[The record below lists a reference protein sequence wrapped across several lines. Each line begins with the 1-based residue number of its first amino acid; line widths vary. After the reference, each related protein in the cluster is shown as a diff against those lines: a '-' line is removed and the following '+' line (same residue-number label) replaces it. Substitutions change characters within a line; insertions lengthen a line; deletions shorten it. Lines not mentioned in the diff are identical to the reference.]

1 MREFPTS
8 LEARLELLNRLDFEN
23 PQDADGGNVYVVD
36 VVASDGV
43 NRTIQT
49 VELTITDDPSDNANA
64 SSVSDG
70 VSIFNVSHEAEFG
83 LESYLSENSIPEF
96 EDQFVS
102 LDVFESAQLNAIA
115 EPNPSFED
123 DIWTIQ
129 SVAFEPVSNETD
141 LTASVDEV
149 YAITEEDAA
158 FFEAAPG
165 DFVDDVW
172 L

>member
-1 MREFPTS
+1 M
-8 LEARLELLNRLDFEN
+8 LDFEN
-23 PQDADGGNVYVVD
+23 PQDADGDNVYVVD
-36 VVASDGV
+36 IVASDGV
-43 NRTIQT
+43 NQTIQT
-49 VELTITDDPSDNANA
+49 VELTITDDPADNANA

-70 VSIFNVSHEAEFG
+70 VAIFNNSQDVEFG
-83 LESYLSENSIPEF
+83 LDSYVGDNTIPEF

-102 LDVFESAQLNAIA
+102 LDVFESAQLNAIT

-123 DIWTIQ
+123 DIWTVQ
-129 SVAFEPVSNETD
+129 SVALEPVSNEAD
-141 LTASVDEV
+141 ATASVDDI
-149 YAITEEDAA
+149 YAVTEEDEA